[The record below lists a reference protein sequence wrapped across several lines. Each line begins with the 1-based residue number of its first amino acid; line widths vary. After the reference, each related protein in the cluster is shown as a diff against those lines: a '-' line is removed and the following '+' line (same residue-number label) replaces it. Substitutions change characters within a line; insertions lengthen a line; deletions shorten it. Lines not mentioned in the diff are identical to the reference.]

1 MEESIIENTK
11 LITNKPLEELIIED
25 TKIGTGQILQA
36 RDKIIIH
43 YTGTYIDQDGEVVIF
58 DSSVER
64 KDPLRCRIG
73 VGQLIRGWD
82 VGLVGGKDYKFG
94 PMSVGGKRKLII
106 PYMQAY
112 GEEGRPPVIPAKTD
126 LIFEVE
132 LIEIEE

>member
-1 MEESIIENTK
+1 M
-11 LITNKPLEELIIED
+11 EELIIKEI
-25 TKIGTGQILQA
+25 KIGEGQTLQA

-43 YTGTYIDQDGEVVIF
+43 YTGTYIKDGQPVVF
-58 DSSVER
+58 DSSIKRE
-64 KDPLRCRIG
+64 PLHCRIG

-94 PMSVGGKRKLII
+94 PMNVGGKRKLII

-112 GEEGRPPVIPAKTD
+112 GEEGRPPVIPPKTD

-132 LIEIEE
+132 LLEIEE